1 MMRMASVLV
10 VFRKEV
16 ADIFG
21 SKRYLILFALILL
34 LSTLSVY
41 QGAQHIR
48 NNPDAGFLAIFSGAG
63 FGFSFV
69 QWMVFFG
76 PLLGLALGFDAI
88 NKEKTSGTL
97 SILLS
102 QPIFRDSVI
111 NGKFLAGAVALATLT
126 VSTIGIM
133 CGLAIPM
140 LGFGPTLEGASRVV
154 LLSLLTVLYLA
165 FWLSL
170 GLLFSVLTKKTST
183 SMLASIATWLFFA
196 IVINI
201 LAFLVASLIVP
212 APGGMFRTGDLGG
225 QGSDL
230 LRSPEFLELMRRRVA
245 VASSILKISPINR
258 YSEAAS
264 AVLGMT
270 QSSFGMGPGGPHSFI
285 TPTLS
290 QSLTASWANITAIAV
305 GLVVCFVASYMK
317 FLRSEIRPGG

>member
-1 MMRMASVLV
+1 MIRMAEVLAV
-10 VFRKEV
+10 SRKEV

-34 LSTLSVY
+34 LSTLSAY
-41 QGAQHIR
+41 QGAEYIK
-48 NNPDAGFLAIFSGAG
+48 NNPKAGFLAIFSGAG
-63 FGFSFV
+63 FGFSFL
-69 QWMVFFG
+69 QWMIFFG

-111 NGKFLAGAVALATLT
+111 NGKFIAGAAALATLT

-140 LGFGPTLEGASRVV
+140 IGFGPTFEGASRVV
-154 LLSLLTVLYLA
+154 LLSSLTVLYLA

-183 SMLASIATWLFFA
+183 SMLSSVATWLFFT

-201 LAFLVASLIVP
+201 LAYLIASLMVP
-212 APGGMFRTGDLGG
+212 VPSGMFRTGDLEG
-225 QGSDL
+225 QGLDIFQ
-230 LRSPEFLELMRRRVA
+230 SPEYLELMQRRIA
-245 VASSILKISPINR
+245 VTSTILKVSPINL
-258 YSEAAS
+258 YSEAAL
-264 AVLGMT
+264 AILGVVQVLPGMDAP
-270 QSSFGMGPGGPHSFI
+270 SV
-285 TPTLS
+285 
-290 QSLTASWANITAIAV
+290 ASGLAAIWANIAAIAV
-305 GLVVCFVASYMK
+305 GLVVCFAASYVK

>member
-1 MMRMASVLV
+1 MIRMAEVLAV
-10 VFRKEV
+10 SKKEV

-34 LSTLSVY
+34 LSTFSAY
-41 QGAQHIR
+41 QGAEYIR
-48 NNPDAGFLAIFSGAG
+48 NNPEAGFLAIFSGAG
-63 FGFSFV
+63 FGFSFL
-69 QWMVFFG
+69 QWMIFFG

-111 NGKFLAGAVALATLT
+111 NGKFLAGAAALATLT
-126 VSTIGIM
+126 VSTVGIM

-140 LGFGPTLEGASRVV
+140 IGFGPTFEGASRVV

-183 SMLASIATWLFFA
+183 SMLSSVATWLFFT

-201 LAFLVASLIVP
+201 LAYLIASLMVP
-212 APGGMFRTGDLGG
+212 VPSGMFRTGDLEG
-225 QGSDL
+225 QGLDIFQ
-230 LRSPEFLELMRRRVA
+230 SPEYLELMQRRIA
-245 VASSILKISPINR
+245 VASTILKVSPINL
-258 YSEAAS
+258 YSEAAL
-264 AVLGMT
+264 AILGVVQVLPGMDAP
-270 QSSFGMGPGGPHSFI
+270 SV
-285 TPTLS
+285 
-290 QSLTASWANITAIAV
+290 ASGLAAIWANIAAIAV
-305 GLVVCFVASYMK
+305 GLVVCFAVSYVK

>member
-1 MMRMASVLV
+1 MIRMAEVLV
-10 VFRKEV
+10 VSRKEV
-16 ADIFG
+16 ADILG

-41 QGAQHIR
+41 QGAEYIR
-48 NNPDAGFLAIFSGAG
+48 NNPEAGFLAIFSGAG
-63 FGFSFV
+63 FGFSFL

-97 SILLS
+97 SVLLS

-111 NGKFLAGAVALATLT
+111 NGKFIAGAAALATLT
-126 VSTIGIM
+126 VGTIGIM

-154 LLSLLTVLYLA
+154 LLSSLTVLYLA

-183 SMLASIATWLFFA
+183 SMLASIATWLFFT

-201 LAFLVASLIVP
+201 LAYLIASLMVP
-212 APGGMFRTGDLGG
+212 VPTGMFRTGDLEGRG
-225 QGSDL
+225 LDILQ
-230 LRSPEFLELMRRRVA
+230 SPEYLELMQRRIA
-245 VASSILKISPINR
+245 VTSAILKVSPVNL
-258 YSEAAS
+258 YSEASLAILGVVQVLPGMDAPSVAS
-264 AVLGMT
+264 GLAA
-270 QSSFGMGPGGPHSFI
+270 I
-285 TPTLS
+285 
-290 QSLTASWANITAIAV
+290 WANIAAIAV
-305 GLVVCFVASYMK
+305 GLVVCFSASYVK

>member
-1 MMRMASVLV
+1 MAGVLA

-16 ADIFG
+16 TDIFG

-41 QGAQHIR
+41 QGAEYIR
-48 NNPDAGFLAIFSGAG
+48 NNPEAGFLAIFSGAR

-69 QWMVFFG
+69 QLMVFFG
-76 PLLGLALGFDAI
+76 PILGLALGFDAI

-97 SILLS
+97 LILLS

-111 NGKFLAGAVALATLT
+111 NGKFLAGAAALATLT

-133 CGLAIPM
+133 YGLAIPM

-154 LLSLLTVLYLA
+154 LFSSLTVLYLA

-183 SMLASIATWLFFA
+183 SMLASIATWLSCVM
-196 IVINI
+196 IINI
-201 LAFLVASLIVP
+201 LAFLIANLMVP
-212 APGGMFRTGDLGG
+212 VPGGMFR
-225 QGSDL
+225 SDM
-230 LRSPEFLELMRRRVA
+230 RGFNPQESSEFQELMQRRFSIQ
-245 VASSILKISPINR
+245 SSISKISPTNL
-258 YSEAAS
+258 YSEAAT
-264 AVLGMT
+264 AVLGVT
-270 QSSFGMGPGGPHSFI
+270 QSSFGMSSGGPHSFI
-285 TPTLS
+285 TPTLYQGLS
-290 QSLTASWANITAIAV
+290 ASWANIAAIAV
-305 GLVVCFVASYMK
+305 GLVVCFAASYVK